1 VTVAPGAAPSVPPR
15 GRAEESPWR
24 SRVLSALAVTGL
36 GAVSVVVAV
45 CGSFVH
51 RWASPLGMVL
61 AIGGAV
67 GVAIL
72 ARACARSR
80 LGLAV
85 ITLLWL
91 APVIVISESLAGT
104 EGVIMNDEFGLIFLV
119 GGTIGLAIVLGVG
132 VEARS
137 TRRVT

>member
-1 VTVAPGAAPSVPPR
+1 MTVAPGAAPSVTPA
-15 GRAEESPWR
+15 GRAAGPSWR
-24 SRVLSALAVTGL
+24 SRMLSALAVTAL
-36 GAVSVVVAV
+36 GAVTVVVAV

-51 RWASPLGMVL
+51 RWANPFGMFL

-72 ARACARSR
+72 ARVVAHSR
-80 LGLAV
+80 LGLGV
-85 ITLLWL
+85 IALLWL

-119 GGTIGLAIVLGVG
+119 GGTIGLAIVLGMG

-137 TRRVT
+137 ARRVT

>member
-1 VTVAPGAAPSVPPR
+1 VTVAPGAAPSVTPT
-15 GRAEESPWR
+15 GRAAGPPWW
-24 SRVLSALAVTGL
+24 SRVLSALAVAGL
-36 GAVSVVVAV
+36 GAVAVVVAV

-51 RWASPLGMVL
+51 RWTAPLGMLL

-72 ARACARSR
+72 ARVVARSR
-80 LGLAV
+80 LGLGV
-85 ITLLWL
+85 IALLWL

-119 GGTIGLAIVLGVG
+119 GGTIGLAIVLGLG

-137 TRRVT
+137 ARRVT